1 MNQSIKEDQII
12 YSAKSAEV
20 INMQP
25 RVAILLCTY
34 NGQEFLQEQLDSFVV
49 QTHANWV
56 LYVSDDGSTDNTL
69 QIIENFA
76 KRVGEERVILFK
88 GPRKGFAANFL
99 SLIHH
104 DEIKADY
111 FSFSDQDDV
120 WLPEKLEVSLNWL
133 KQQPENIPALYCS
146 RTILIDAKGRAFGQS
161 DLFLKPPSF
170 ANALVQSIGG
180 GNTMILNR
188 AARNLVSAHSPED
201 GIVSH
206 DWWVYIVVSG
216 NEGAIKYDPKSY
228 VLYRQH
234 GDNLVGMNGTWMA
247 RIRRMILLF
256 QGRFRSW
263 NEKNI
268 TLILSNIGFLS
279 RASLYTFDH
288 FCEMRSGVSSISRI
302 NLLKNSSIY
311 RQTLLGNVGLI
322 VAVWFNKI

>member
-1 MNQSIKEDQII
+1 MNHLIKEDQIMD
-12 YSAKSAEV
+12 SAKSAEV

-34 NGQEFLQEQLDSFVV
+34 NGQEFLQEQLDSFIS
-49 QTHANWV
+49 QTHSNWV

-69 QIIENFA
+69 QIIENFE

-120 WLPEKLEVSLNWL
+120 WLPEKLEAALNWL
-133 KQQPENIPALYCS
+133 KQQPKNIPTLYCS
-146 RTILIDAKGRAFGQS
+146 RTILIDAKGKIFGQS
-161 DLFLKPPSF
+161 DVFLRPPSF

-180 GNTMILNR
+180 GNTMVLNR
-188 AARNLVSAHSPED
+188 AARNLVSAHSPDD

-206 DWWVYIVVSG
+206 DWWVYILISG
-216 NEGAIKYDPKSY
+216 NEGAIKYDPTGY

-234 GDNLVGMNGTWMA
+234 GGNLVGMNGTWMA
-247 RIRRMILLF
+247 RVRRAILLF
-256 QGRFRSW
+256 QGRFREW
-263 NEKNI
+263 NDCNI
-268 TLILSNIGFLS
+268 RLICSNPDFLTKYS
-279 RASLYTFDH
+279 QPTILDFCSIRESNSLFKRLT
-288 FCEMRSGVSSISRI
+288 CLRRS
-302 NLLKNSSIY
+302 KMY
-311 RQTLLGNVGLI
+311 RQTFLGNLGLI
-322 VAVWFNKI
+322 VAVCLNKI